1 MLTTL
6 VMHKSS
12 WRTLRHHNTHMFHG
26 FFNESKKHNIGI
38 EFENLK
44 HNMPRPSLTFANF
57 DGASAIHDRRG
68 GVLAHILQEMPGTIR
83 MHCIAHNFELAVL
96 DCKYKETIKGFSFFT
111 VLPPKRM
118 R

>member
-44 HNMPRPSLTFANF
+44 HNMPGPSLTFANF
-57 DGASAIHDRRG
+57 DGASAIHDKRRSN
-68 GVLAHILQEMPGTIR
+68 GTHTTR
-83 MHCIAHNFELAVL
+83 NARGHPYALHCTQI
-96 DCKYKETIKGFSFFT
+96 
-111 VLPPKRM
+111 
-118 R
+118 